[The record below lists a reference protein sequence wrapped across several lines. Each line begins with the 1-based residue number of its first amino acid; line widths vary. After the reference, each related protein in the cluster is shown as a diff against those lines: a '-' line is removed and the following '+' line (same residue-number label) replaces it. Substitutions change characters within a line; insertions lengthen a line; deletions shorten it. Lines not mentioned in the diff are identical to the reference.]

1 MGRKLFVA
9 LQFEVA
15 HHLIEGCAGGR
26 ARRFEPPATFG
37 TTKTPKILL
46 LNPYQLPAHGRL
58 RRCASTS
65 THLRSRDET
74 SGSPL
79 TAPFAA
85 AYCLMAAETVTPSA
99 RWKIEC
105 GRRIKRWAKFTCR
118 QFGWSVGRPTYM
130 EKFCSFARVGCPA
143 EALCFGGIQYSF
155 RVARI
160 SRVPVS
166 RIWERFSVVTPM
178 SQGRFVE
185 SKGLQVVQ
193 SGERTNTE
201 GKPVGNLI
209 LLSASDS
216 DYSSLRPHLEYVSLP
231 NHLVLH
237 EGSEKLE
244 FAYFPNGGLISLVVV
259 MKDGKTAEAGILGN
273 EGFTGIP
280 AAVGLSRS
288 PMRAVVQITGDGFRV
303 EVAALQYTLESTPHL
318 QLVLSRY
325 AVVQGMQVAQT
336 AACNR
341 LHDIKQ
347 RLARWLLMTQDRVD
361 LESLPITHDFL
372 ATMLGTDRP
381 SVSLAAGILQKKKA
395 IEYTRGAVK
404 IVNRK
409 KLEDSACEC
418 YGITQQYNGQ
428 LGLR

>member
-1 MGRKLFVA
+1 M
-9 LQFEVA
+9 ESN
-15 HHLIEGCAGGR
+15 R
-26 ARRFEPPATFG
+26 ARV
-37 TTKTPKILL
+37 L
-46 LNPYQLPAHGRL
+46 
-58 RRCASTS
+58 
-65 THLRSRDET
+65 
-74 SGSPL
+74 
-79 TAPFAA
+79 
-85 AYCLMAAETVTPSA
+85 
-99 RWKIEC
+99 
-105 GRRIKRWAKFTCR
+105 
-118 QFGWSVGRPTYM
+118 
-130 EKFCSFARVGCPA
+130 
-143 EALCFGGIQYSF
+143 
-155 RVARI
+155 
-160 SRVPVS
+160 
-166 RIWERFSVVTPM
+166 
-178 SQGRFVE
+178 
-185 SKGLQVVQ
+185 Q

-318 QLVLSRY
+318 QLLLSRY

-409 KLEDSACEC
+409 KLERSACEC
-418 YGITQQYNGQ
+418 YGVIRQYDGE
-428 LGLR
+428 LG